1 MPLIDLLA
9 DPSQFKFESKTKQ
22 FGSDRPGGG
31 DSGLPYIQ
39 FPIDQSGIDPKFRNY
54 YSTNRTSLDFP
65 IRGGASSF
73 DMQTGTVTPSGDLDK
88 ERIKKFLTTDVRGQM
103 FLLKQEGLQLS
114 NPKIQT
120 GDTIFSLRSQKIPGL
135 IQNTKVYNGGKNT
148 LAQVGLEGTGIHF
161 QRNGI
166 LPYNPLDKYY
176 KDVVGAEKDML
187 PKEVQESNRL
197 LVLASLKLRQKSS
210 SNQYTKIGD
219 VSNIVNV
226 NKLGISLNRDILF
239 QYLTGPGSVYGLG
252 TTTIKRA
259 VDSDTSQAIDRDT
272 LPSEVGTG
280 VPMSNLAMTYTKLM
294 EQQRSRI
301 DSDGL
306 ITNYGDFRLGID
318 NFPKNRKLPGSNWDL
333 IDSEKIDFRFF
344 DRRVDK
350 MNSLGV
356 ITNTVTSSLAYDLP
370 TDEGTDDIIK
380 FIFECISNDRSAGED
395 KKGPIVE
402 DTNFLFFRAYL
413 SSITDSNT
421 AQWNGFK
428 YMGRGENFYTYQ
440 GFDRSISFSFKIAIG
455 SENELYPT
463 YDKLN
468 WLISQVYP
476 DYAMSTSF
484 MRAPIVKLTIG
495 DYLYRVPGILDSV
508 NVTIDQ
514 TSPWEITEGKQ
525 VPHILEVAVTFKPIL
540 SELPSRSIGGK
551 KGSKIIANN
560 VL

>member
-226 NKLGISLNRDILF
+226 NKLI
-239 QYLTGPGSVYGLG
+239 
-252 TTTIKRA
+252 TT
-259 VDSDTSQAIDRDT
+259 
-272 LPSEVGTG
+272 L
-280 VPMSNLAMTYTKLM
+280 
-294 EQQRSRI
+294 
-301 DSDGL
+301 
-306 ITNYGDFRLGID
+306 
-318 NFPKNRKLPGSNWDL
+318 
-333 IDSEKIDFRFF
+333 
-344 DRRVDK
+344 RV
-350 MNSLGV
+350 
-356 ITNTVTSSLAYDLP
+356 
-370 TDEGTDDIIK
+370 E
-380 FIFECISNDRSAGED
+380 FSA
-395 KKGPIVE
+395 
-402 DTNFLFFRAYL
+402 
-413 SSITDSNT
+413 
-421 AQWNGFK
+421 
-428 YMGRGENFYTYQ
+428 
-440 GFDRSISFSFKIAIG
+440 
-455 SENELYPT
+455 
-463 YDKLN
+463 
-468 WLISQVYP
+468 
-476 DYAMSTSF
+476 
-484 MRAPIVKLTIG
+484 
-495 DYLYRVPGILDSV
+495 
-508 NVTIDQ
+508 
-514 TSPWEITEGKQ
+514 
-525 VPHILEVAVTFKPIL
+525 
-540 SELPSRSIGGK
+540 
-551 KGSKIIANN
+551 
-560 VL
+560 